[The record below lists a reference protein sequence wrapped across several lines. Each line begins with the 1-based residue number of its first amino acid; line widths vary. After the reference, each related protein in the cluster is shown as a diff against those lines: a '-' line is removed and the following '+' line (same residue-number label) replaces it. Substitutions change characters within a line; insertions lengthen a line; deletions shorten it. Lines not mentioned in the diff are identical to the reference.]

1 MKKLQFM
8 AWPKLCSMLLLGAA
22 ALFTVSCAKDGYDDD
37 EKWETSVRNTQLVSP
52 AADAIEI
59 IPSADGMSM
68 TIKWPVVQGAGGYLV
83 NLLDVSDPANPTVI
97 LSKVV
102 DGCSVESVPRED
114 DMSYQLQLRTL
125 GNAALG
131 NIEATTTTH
140 LAFSTFTPTTAT
152 IPAGS
157 DLAAWFT
164 ANPIAESEDMQ
175 YYDLV
180 AGGSYTLNSKFDF
193 QGHKVTLRSQ
203 SKNNRPT
210 VTYGAEGE
218 LTIGNGFGLKYINFE
233 CAQGTKPFISLSL
246 TPGVEP
252 DPDHN
257 NHHIITEPVAILN
270 CNVNNLNSY
279 FLYDGGS
286 DGKKYCLKT
295 VLVNNCVVK
304 LTPSAAGNI
313 GTEGSTFD
321 MYKAGGFIC
330 DITIQNSTFWN
341 ASRKADTD
349 PDFKYFI
356 RYANAGR
363 PDRAG
368 FASGS
373 INFINCTL
381 YNISKKGQMCNH
393 SGYDGSAMANYNVTK
408 NIFAECGSSQ
418 VARRI
423 IGRAGTGNII
433 FNYNTYVFD
442 GKTTKDDGTCVD
454 QSGYDKGIILLTE
467 PGFADPDNGNFTIS
481 GAEQLANQ
489 SGDPR
494 WLPLN

>member
-203 SKNNRPT
+203 SKNNRP
-210 VTYGAEGE
+210 
-218 LTIGNGFGLKYINFE
+218 
-233 CAQGTKPFISLSL
+233 LSL
-246 TPGVEP
+246 MV
-252 DPDHN
+252 
-257 NHHIITEPVAILN
+257 LR
-270 CNVNNLNSY
+270 VN
-279 FLYDGGS
+279 
-286 DGKKYCLKT
+286 
-295 VLVNNCVVK
+295 
-304 LTPSAAGNI
+304 
-313 GTEGSTFD
+313 
-321 MYKAGGFIC
+321 
-330 DITIQNSTFWN
+330 
-341 ASRKADTD
+341 
-349 PDFKYFI
+349 
-356 RYANAGR
+356 
-363 PDRAG
+363 
-368 FASGS
+368 
-373 INFINCTL
+373 
-381 YNISKKGQMCNH
+381 
-393 SGYDGSAMANYNVTK
+393 
-408 NIFAECGSSQ
+408 
-418 VARRI
+418 
-423 IGRAGTGNII
+423 
-433 FNYNTYVFD
+433 
-442 GKTTKDDGTCVD
+442 
-454 QSGYDKGIILLTE
+454 
-467 PGFADPDNGNFTIS
+467 
-481 GAEQLANQ
+481 
-489 SGDPR
+489 
-494 WLPLN
+494 LPLVMVSD